1 MGVEHGKGVVI
12 TLINMSKNKK
22 KTKNRILYL
31 MKIIDSF
38 LNYDWFSFS
47 LQESLN

>member
-1 MGVEHGKGVVI
+1 MGVEHGKGVII
-12 TLINMSKNKK
+12 TLINMRKNKK

-38 LNYDWFSFS
+38 INYDWLSFS

>member
-1 MGVEHGKGVVI
+1 MGVEHGKGVII
-12 TLINMSKNKK
+12 TLINMSKNK

-47 LQESLN
+47 L